1 MADNVDNLFKRFVDF
16 HGFWGLIP
24 LLTTNVY
31 ISILAD
37 EGQTWIGCFSDL
49 PSSPQQDTERRI
61 PATTHACALPPLGSH
76 VNQT

>member
-37 EGQTWIGCFSDL
+37 EGQTWIGCAHV
-49 PSSPQQDTERRI
+49 ERLNRTSNAVRFLYI
-61 PATTHACALPPLGSH
+61 
-76 VNQT
+76 